1 MAMAVA
7 RVQSLFVTT
16 ILFLGHCI
24 AAAPICDARDR
35 NALLTWKQEL
45 ADPYGTLSDWDTN
58 PDCCT
63 WLQTRQYRMTTCDSA
78 GRITSLIMGKGLEYK
93 PGPVYQKANGGVYG
107 APIGNLTQLKKL
119 DLRTIYSGG
128 ATLSSTW
135 VKLTKL
141 SNLTLDVLVAG
152 PLPVA
157 LLKAWPLQYLDLTN
171 NDLNGTLPVEL
182 CKSTLTILK
191 LSGNVFT
198 GPIPRCLSRFPASS
212 FNDSSTG
219 PSGNEGLCNPPLPPC
234 S

>member
-1 MAMAVA
+1 MLA
-7 RVQSLFVTT
+7 
-16 ILFLGHCI
+16 
-24 AAAPICDARDR
+24 
-35 NALLTWKQEL
+35 EL